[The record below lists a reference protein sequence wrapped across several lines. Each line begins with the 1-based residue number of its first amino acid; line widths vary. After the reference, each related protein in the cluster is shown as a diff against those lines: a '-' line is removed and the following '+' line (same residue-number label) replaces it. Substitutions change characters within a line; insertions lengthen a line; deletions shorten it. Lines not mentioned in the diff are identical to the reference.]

1 MRRSGIDMKH
11 ALRGRT
17 HCLVFLVPCLCL
29 MACEPGPSPEPGS
42 QVTGSEITK
51 TITTASIT
59 ELQSAMNRGELSA
72 EFLTRYFLDQ
82 IEAHNE
88 ELRAVITINPEALD
102 TARKLDAERA
112 SGDTRGPLQGIP
124 ILIKDNIETREMP
137 TTAGSLALK
146 DNHTGRDATVVARLR
161 AAGAI
166 ILGKT
171 NLSEWANF
179 RSERSSSGWSAVGGQ
194 ARNPHDKSRSPCG
207 SSSGSG
213 GAVAAGLAV
222 AALGTETD
230 GSVICPATVNGV
242 VGIKPTVGLVSRTA
256 IIPIS
261 HTQDTAGPMTRNVA
275 DAALLLSVM
284 AGSDPT
290 DAATQT
296 GRVDPEPGY
305 VGALDEKALQG
316 KRLGVLR
323 SSAGFHEGVDAVLEE
338 AIQTLK
344 QSGAIIVDDLKL
356 EPYEKFYDDSYEVLL
371 YEFKHNLNAYLAGL
385 PNELNTLTLEK
396 LIQFNNEHA
405 DDEMPYFQQEIFDKS
420 QSKGPLTDEKYT
432 SALSRIRQAT
442 RTDGLD
448 KLLREHQLD
457 ALIAPTGG
465 AAWTIDLINGD
476 HGAGGFSSYPAISG
490 YPHVTVPAGKVHDL
504 PIGLSF
510 TGPAFGEAE
519 LIGMAHAF
527 EQSLRDNE
535 N

>member
-1 MRRSGIDMKH
+1 MQRSGIGMKH
-11 ALRGRT
+11 VLSAHMRPLVLLALPLW
-17 HCLVFLVPCLCL
+17 LV
-29 MACEPGPSPEPGS
+29 ACGPDSSTRPEAKVPGS
-42 QVTGSEITK
+42 KIKKMIMGD
-51 TITTASIT
+51 SIA
-59 ELQSAMNRGELSA
+59 ELQSAMNRGEISA
-72 EFLTRYFLDQ
+72 ESLTRYLLDQ
-82 IEAHNE
+82 IEVHNE
-88 ELRAVITINPEALD
+88 ELRAVIRINPEALD
-102 TARKLDAERA
+102 VARALDVERA
-112 SGDTRGPLQGIP
+112 SGNIRGPLQGIP

-146 DNHTGRDATVVARLR
+146 DNYTGRDATVVARLR

-179 RSERSSSGWSAVGGQ
+179 RSERSSSGWSAIGGQ
-194 ARNPHDKSRSPCG
+194 TRNPHDKSRSPCG

-213 GAVAAGLAV
+213 SAVAAGLVV

-230 GSVICPATVNGV
+230 GSVVCPATVNGV
-242 VGIKPTVGLVSRTA
+242 VGIKPTVGLVSRTG
-256 IIPIS
+256 IVPIS
-261 HTQDTAGPMTRNVA
+261 HTQDTAGPMTRNVS
-275 DAALLLSVM
+275 DAALLLSIM

-296 GRVDPEPGY
+296 DHTEPEPGY
-305 VGALDEKALQG
+305 SSALDEKALQG

-338 AIQTLK
+338 AIKTLK

-356 EPYEKFYDDSYEVLL
+356 EPYEKFFDDSYEVLL
-371 YEFKHNLNAYLAGL
+371 FEFKHNLNTYLAGL

-396 LIQFNNEHA
+396 LIQFNNEHS
-405 DDEMPYFQQEIFDKS
+405 DDEMPYFQQEIFEKS
-420 QSKGPLTDEKYT
+420 QSKESLTEEKYT
-432 SALSRIRQAT
+432 SALSRIRKAA

-476 HGAGGFSSYPAISG
+476 HGAGGFSSYPAVAG

-510 TGPAFGEAE
+510 TGPAFSEAE
-519 LIGMAHAF
+519 LIGMAFAF
-527 EQSLRDNE
+527 EQAARGHE